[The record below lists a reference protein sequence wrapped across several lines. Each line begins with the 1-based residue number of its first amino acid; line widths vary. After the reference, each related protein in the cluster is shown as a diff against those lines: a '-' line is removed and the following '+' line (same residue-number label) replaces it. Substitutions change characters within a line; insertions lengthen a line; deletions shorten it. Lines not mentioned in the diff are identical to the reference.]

1 MELVGPPAPGGTG
14 ETAGLDGPAG
24 GYAGEAVTGH
34 SGRSGAQ
41 EKEAAMG
48 KPNPIEVQK
57 ALKGIRYPADTSSLA
72 EQARKNHA
80 DKDLV
85 QRMENLKGR
94 KFDGPNDVEK
104 AIFD

>member
-1 MELVGPPAPGGTG
+1 
-14 ETAGLDGPAG
+14 
-24 GYAGEAVTGH
+24 
-34 SGRSGAQ
+34 
-41 EKEAAMG
+41 MG